1 MYLVKIYNNQYDEVG
16 TTIHSQY
23 ANNIKIEADSL
34 KPDINDIGTFE
45 FTIYPDNPG
54 WGKIKPLKTL
64 IKVTDTKWHAVLFE
78 GRVLQPT
85 TDQGDDRVLSES
97 YLCEDEKAYL
107 HDSIQSW
114 KKFTGDR
121 TGEQLFREALK
132 VHNEQVED
140 YKKFE
145 VGHIDMPNLSD
156 NVRFIDDTSDTYDT
170 ITDKLLD
177 NDNIGGEIRIRKE
190 DGVRYLD
197 WVQEVG
203 EKKKNEIRLRK
214 NLLEMTKELDPT
226 EIVTKLFP
234 RGERLEGNEDDEE
247 SQDQSKPRLTIAD
260 VNDGKEYLLADQELI
275 NEFGIQA
282 KSETW
287 DEVTQA
293 SNLLRV
299 GKQFLEDQLV
309 ATGKFT
315 IKALDLSL
323 VDIDPNRF
331 WIGNTYHV
339 YNPLMSV
346 DEDLRLVGITIK
358 INEPEQTEL
367 DFGAK
372 DMTLTEY
379 QNSLTKEQRDYT
391 DLQQRV
397 EGQSRTIRKL
407 EGNLGDTDQRVVD
420 LRRQID
426 EGTPPDY
433 EENINTILDRIQDLV
448 GEIQRVSQSVPSD
461 ETMESIDSTLK
472 ELKEFQRTQE
482 ENNSMIQQRIE
493 WLEEGNTGNG

>member
-1 MYLVKIYNNQYDEVG
+1 M
-16 TTIHSQY
+16 
-23 ANNIKIEADSL
+23 
-34 KPDINDIGTFE
+34 
-45 FTIYPDNPG
+45 
-54 WGKIKPLKTL
+54 
-64 IKVTDTKWHAVLFE
+64 LFE

-97 YLCEDEKAYL
+97 YLCEDEKGYL

-177 NDNIGGEIRIRKE
+177 NENIGGEIRIRKE

-203 EKKKNEIRLRK
+203 EKKENEIRLRK

-282 KSETW
+282 K
-287 DEVTQA
+287 TQ
-293 SNLLRV
+293 
-299 GKQFLEDQLV
+299 
-309 ATGKFT
+309 T
-315 IKALDLSL
+315 
-323 VDIDPNRF
+323 
-331 WIGNTYHV
+331 
-339 YNPLMSV
+339 
-346 DEDLRLVGITIK
+346 
-358 INEPEQTEL
+358 
-367 DFGAK
+367 
-372 DMTLTEY
+372 
-379 QNSLTKEQRDYT
+379 
-391 DLQQRV
+391 
-397 EGQSRTIRKL
+397 
-407 EGNLGDTDQRVVD
+407 
-420 LRRQID
+420 
-426 EGTPPDY
+426 
-433 EENINTILDRIQDLV
+433 
-448 GEIQRVSQSVPSD
+448 
-461 ETMESIDSTLK
+461 
-472 ELKEFQRTQE
+472 
-482 ENNSMIQQRIE
+482 
-493 WLEEGNTGNG
+493 